1 MSTVGTSHNLVQLSM
16 SQSRFMGRP
25 HDLSPKAFIKHHLLS
40 HPLPFDRHDWTVVRP
55 SGQEVRYVIDYYHDT
70 ALEKDDTSVEDL
82 QIGRG
87 GKVNSLL
94 VDVRPAVDGPSELW
108 ARMVSMPLAIRGCAS
123 IVDCILGGGEGK
135 EKKSEFEPLPMM
147 PSDTLKQS
155 MEESKRIWESI
166 QKSAKEIVEEGKV
179 CDSNEMEATI
189 TEADA
194 KKMAETYATILKNC
208 QDVKTQLKNCGS
220 DAECNKAFM
229 GMTICAGKVLC
240 PLQHKSFAETLEGVG
255 GGKELDE
262 MATAKINI
270 AFQNL
275 GECVAG
281 CDQKA
286 GAAKKQYPHL
296 FEKIVGK

>member
-1 MSTVGTSHNLVQLSM
+1 
-16 SQSRFMGRP
+16 MGRP
-25 HDLSPKAFIKHHLLS
+25 HDLSPKAFIKHYLLS
-40 HPLPFDRHDWTVVRP
+40 HPLPFDRHDWTVLRP

-70 ALEKDDTSVEDL
+70 ALERDDTSIEEL

-123 IVDCILGGGEGK
+123 IVDCVLGGGEGK
-135 EKKSEFEPLPMM
+135 EKKSEFEPLPLV

-155 MEESKRIWESI
+155 MEESKKVWENI

-179 CDSNEMEATI
+179 RDSSEMEEII

-194 KKMAETYATILKNC
+194 TKIAESFATILKDC
-208 QDVKTQLKNCGS
+208 QAVSAQLKNCNS

-229 GMTICAGKVLC
+229 GMTACAGKVLC
-240 PLQHKSFAETLEGVG
+240 PLQHKSFAETLEGVSS
-255 GGKELDE
+255 GKELDE
-262 MATAKINI
+262 MTTAKINI
-270 AFQNL
+270 AFETL
-275 GECVAG
+275 GECVASS
-281 CDQKA
+281 DRKA
-286 GAAKKQYPHL
+286 SVAKKQCPDL